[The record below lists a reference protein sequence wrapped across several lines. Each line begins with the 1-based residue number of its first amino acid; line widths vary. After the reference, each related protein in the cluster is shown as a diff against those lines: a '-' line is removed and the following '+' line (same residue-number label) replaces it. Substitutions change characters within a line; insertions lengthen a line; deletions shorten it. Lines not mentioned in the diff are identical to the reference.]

1 MRYLIVDGH
10 SIIFAWPELR
20 KLHAKRGATARDR
33 LVRLLTEY
41 QDATG
46 IHVVAVFD
54 GTGSKS
60 TELSEPGGIQVF
72 YSAATK
78 TADDIVERLVAK
90 YGAEHDITVAT
101 SDRLERQTAVSFGAM
116 TISPESLQQL
126 LTDATTQLE
135 RTLKTHRRRK

>member
-20 KLHAKRGATARDR
+20 KLHARRTAGARER
-33 LVRLLTEY
+33 LVKLLTDY

-54 GTGSKS
+54 GKGSKS
-60 TELSEPGGIQVF
+60 TEQSEPGGIQIF
-72 YSAATK
+72 YSAAGK

-90 YGAEHDITVAT
+90 YGSEHEITVAT
-101 SDRLERQTAVSFGAM
+101 SDRLEQQTAISFGAL
-116 TISPESLQQL
+116 TTSPEGLHQL
-126 LTDATTQLE
+126 LANAARQLE
-135 RTLKTHRRRK
+135 RDLKARRKK